1 MAKSFKTQNRG
12 GKQIKKDKLLEL
24 YQKFKKEDIW
34 IQQIRKLRN
43 CKDEEIDIVLNSKYS
58 YIMSEIIIDAQFNLL
73 KENQK
78 QEIIEMVNNAK
89 SQEVAECIY
98 HIVRSGLILSSGKTI
113 ELSKIIYNSEEVSAQ
128 YAKNV
133 ALSSSVL
140 VNKDGIDLIK
150 KIASLKTKEQAI
162 TSKLIAQNLDTLT
175 SGYILE
181 LIKIISTTNDI
192 EQLRTIHHIS
202 TNKNILSS
210 EVVIKLAQLASQIK
224 SDEIAQL
231 TINIASN
238 KILEK
243 NKRTTYYIT
252 RMLLENNY
260 EEVLKI
266 YNEAQNL
273 ISYTIN
279 QESKAKRDNGLFWN
293 MYKRNLE
300 EAISLLQNKIIEND
314 EINIHTRI
322 KKK

>member
-1 MAKSFKTQNRG
+1 M
-12 GKQIKKDKLLEL
+12 KKDKLLEL
-24 YQKFKKEDIW
+24 YKKFRKEDIW

-43 CKDEEIDIVLNSKYS
+43 CKDEQIDIILNSKYP

-128 YAKNV
+128 YAKDV

-181 LIKIISTTNDI
+181 LIKIISITNGI

-293 MYKRNLE
+293 MYKRNPE

>member
-1 MAKSFKTQNRG
+1 M
-12 GKQIKKDKLLEL
+12 KKDKLLEL
-24 YQKFKKEDIW
+24 YKKFRKEDIW

-58 YIMSEIIIDAQFNLL
+58 YIMSEIIIDNQFNLL

-78 QEIIEMVNNAK
+78 QEIIEIVNSAK
-89 SQEVAECIY
+89 SQETAECIY

-113 ELSKIIYNSEEVSAQ
+113 ELSKIICNSEEVSTQ
-128 YAKNV
+128 HAKDV

-181 LIKIISTTNDI
+181 LIKIISTTNGI
-192 EQLRTIHHIS
+192 EQLRTIHHIA
-202 TNKNILSS
+202 TNKDILSS
-210 EVVIKLAQLASQIK
+210 EIVIKLAQLASQIK

-231 TINIASN
+231 IITIASN

-243 NKRTTYYIT
+243 NKRTTYYII
-252 RMLLENNY
+252 RMLLEKNY

-266 YNEAQNL
+266 HNEAQEL
-273 ISYTIN
+273 ISYIKN
-279 QESKAKRDNGLFWN
+279 QDSKAKRDNGLFWN
-293 MYKRNLE
+293 MYKQSPEDAIALLE
-300 EAISLLQNKIIEND
+300 KKVNEIED
-314 EINIHTRI
+314 INSYTRI